1 MSLVGTATSGGV
13 RRRGPSLAIAV
24 TDTGIGIPSDKQK
37 LIFEAFQ
44 QADGTTSRKYGGTG
58 LGLSISREIA
68 RLLGGELKVESEAGK
83 GSTFTL
89 TIPLDG
95 PQVAASTTGGS
106 AGQAQSVAA
115 SETAGSETVAEFAD
129 DRDSVLPEDRVVL
142 IVEDDPTFGSILL
155 RLAQSAGLK
164 GVLSTAGAGTVALA
178 RRFMPDAITLDLGLS
193 DIDGWVL
200 FDLLRHDPKTAAIPV
215 HIISGADRIDLG
227 EKGAAGVL
235 VKPVSREALART
247 FEDIARSDA
256 RLRHSVLVIDPDP
269 DRRLMVVDAIRDG
282 VTSVTAHARLPADGE
297 AAALAHHDAVV
308 FGLARLTKEMQRDL
322 TALGKQLG
330 DAAARL
336 IIYSPR
342 AEAVR
347 ALIERVPAL
356 GAARLAE
363 TPHQLGAQIAE
374 LLPGGPAAPSHD
386 RVPVA
391 TAAEPVALEGAKVLI
406 VDDDIRNIYSLTSV
420 LETYGVEVLHAERG
434 RDGIALLERHPDIDV
449 ALIDIMMPEMD
460 GYETMREIRRRTA
473 LADLPIISVTAKAM
487 QGDRQKCLAAG
498 ASDYIAKPVDLEL
511 LMALLR
517 VWIGRARE
525 QPEGGNRLVAAI

>member
-1 MSLVGTATSGGV
+1 V
-13 RRRGPSLAIAV
+13 
-24 TDTGIGIPSDKQK
+24 
-37 LIFEAFQ
+37 
-44 QADGTTSRKYGGTG
+44 
-58 LGLSISREIA
+58 A
-68 RLLGGELKVESEAGK
+68 R
-83 GSTFTL
+83 T
-89 TIPLDG
+89 
-95 PQVAASTTGGS
+95 
-106 AGQAQSVAA
+106 
-115 SETAGSETVAEFAD
+115 
-129 DRDSVLPEDRVVL
+129 
-142 IVEDDPTFGSILL
+142 
-155 RLAQSAGLK
+155 AGLK
-164 GVLSTAGAGTVALA
+164 GVVSNAGAGTLALA
-178 RRFMPDAITLDLGLS
+178 RKLMPDAITLDLGLS

-247 FEDIARSDA
+247 FEGIARSDA

-282 VTSVTAHARLPADGE
+282 VTSGTAHARLAADGE
-297 AAALAHHDAVV
+297 PAALTHHDAVV
-308 FGLARLTKEMQRDL
+308 FGLARLTREMQRDL

-342 AEAVR
+342 TEAVR
-347 ALIERVPAL
+347 RLIERVPAL
-356 GAARLAE
+356 GAARPAE
-363 TPHQLGAQIAE
+363 TPHQLAAHIAE
-374 LLPGGPAAPSHD
+374 LLPGGTAGPAHE
-386 RVPVA
+386 RIPVA
-391 TAAEPVALEGAKVLI
+391 AAAEPVALEGAKVLI

-449 ALIDIMMPEMD
+449 ALVDIMMPEMD
-460 GYETMREIRRRTA
+460 GYETMREIRRRPA